1 MLFYQINDLGSTKF
15 IWNGDLKIIQTKL
28 FHSQLSFQALMFIP
42 SPTLQLLDYSSLGMF
57 LITPLHKLESS
68 PINLVKSSIFIFN
81 HLLLRMLHKKFLN
94 LLIIF
99 HPNFIRYNI
108 QHFQVS
114 QTNTTQSFRCC
125 EIFPTKR
132 MNLSLLISIS
142 PNELQCKP

>member
-1 MLFYQINDLGSTKF
+1 MLFYQISDLGSTKF
-15 IWNGDLKIIQTKL
+15 IWNSDLKIIRTKL

-42 SPTLQLLDYSSLGMF
+42 SPTLQLLDYSCLGMF
-57 LITPLHKLESS
+57 LITSFHRLESS
-68 PINLVKSSIFIFN
+68 LLSLVKSSFSIFN
-81 HLLLRMLHKKFLN
+81 HFLLRMLHKKFFD

-99 HPNFIRYNI
+99 HPSFMRYII

-114 QTNTTQSFRCC
+114 QTITTQSFRCC
-125 EIFPTKR
+125 EIFPTKC